1 MKVLVTGATGYIGQE
16 VVEKLTSMGYE
27 IIPFSRSLGG
37 DIRRFSDVR
46 AAVKGCDAVIHL
58 AASKDHSGD
67 YEKIKAINAD
77 GTLNVLRAA
86 EDEGIERVVYAS
98 SVAVTENSKTP
109 YSMSKIEAEKIVT
122 EFQSIMTIPIMRIA
136 PVYDEERLK
145 IMKKLKVVPV
155 VKGLMLHL
163 VYLEKAVEAICLSM
177 VKGKSEVYFVA
188 DKRPFL
194 SEELACALRDTC
206 KPLFISRKTID
217 YGKRVSSAV
226 SCFFRGIGLRSPIT
240 PEMISAFSEDRNY
253 NIKNTISDLGYKP
266 VDTLEKFREIMLSQ

>member
-37 DIRRFSDVR
+37 DIRRFSDVK

-86 EDEGIERVVYAS
+86 EDEGIERVVHVS
-98 SVAVTENSKTP
+98 SVAVTEHSKTP

-122 EFQSIMTIPIMRIA
+122 EFQRNMTIPIMRIA

-163 VYLEKAVEAICLSM
+163 VYLGKAAEAICLAM
-177 VKGKSEVYFVA
+177 VRGKSEVYFVA

-194 SEELACALRDTC
+194 SEELARALRDAC

-217 YGKRVSSAV
+217 YGKRVSSEV
-226 SCFFRGIGLRSPIT
+226 SCFFRGIGLRPPIT

-253 NIKNTISDLGYKP
+253 NIKSTISQLGYKP